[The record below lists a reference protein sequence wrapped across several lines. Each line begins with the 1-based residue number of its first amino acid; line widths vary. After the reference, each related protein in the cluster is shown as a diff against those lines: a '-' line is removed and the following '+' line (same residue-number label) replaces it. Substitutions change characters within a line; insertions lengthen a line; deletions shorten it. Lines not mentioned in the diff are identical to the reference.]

1 MSTINKSIP
10 SYRHILETFITQS
23 DGKQIISHQI
33 ESFNQFMEVDIP
45 EVIHMANPI
54 TSYGSPEIPLA
65 GPRSAL
71 ATATG
76 LSTSAANALM
86 GTTADGSIPG
96 DKKVKH
102 EYEVTIEFEKISI
115 RKPTIFENNGAIH
128 PMMPNDARLR
138 NLTYATPLNVDVK
151 VITTFVDHTRNGIR
165 ESNVRIFPN
174 VHLGKVPVMVGS
186 KYCLL
191 HDQKHIHPSKLG
203 ECPEDLGGY
212 FIIQGGERAMIS
224 MERMSENRP
233 FVFRNG
239 RGNAKEMEVVEI
251 KCIGPDN
258 DQVPKSNTVKIVYH
272 PKNQLITMLRATVP
286 RIKTDIPLII
296 LFRALGV
303 LADKD
308 IYELI
313 VGYDNDPT
321 YDHIITESILE
332 ASSITTQEHA
342 LLWLAEHT
350 NMWSI
355 KSQKQ
360 SAVHDSLREELFPHI
375 GGSDMNYEKACFLA
389 HMTRKVLWTSSKRLP
404 TDDRDGYSNKRVDIP
419 GFLLADLFRKTY
431 NNRMVKD
438 MKAALSKEIHGGSW
452 KATGNWTEI
461 VNINNINKIIKST
474 ILDVCLKS
482 SLATGS
488 FGSGKIGGPSKI
500 GVSQVLNRLNYTSAI
515 SHLRRIST
523 PIEKTGKLIA
533 PRKQHNSQW
542 GYVCVL
548 GNTSILKGDGMSS
561 NIIDMKDGHNVM
573 TADPITLEE
582 SSSEIHHY
590 FKTTPQQVL
599 EIKTLSGRTVGCSP
613 DHPLLVV
620 RNDMNEWIHAGD
632 LVVGDKIIVKN
643 YTNPLSHT
651 DGTEQLILTEDMIR
665 LYDQSDKRINELEE
679 YTASEISEDKKLI
692 LARLAGMRRTL
703 TEYVDG
709 YKVNFYANEEED
721 VKSLSADIERLG
733 LGSPSY
739 YRRQFENTRNYFD
752 IIIDGAFAIL
762 FVAVCSKYNDKTE
775 NTPYIPSWIRNGSSA
790 VKREFLSALQGC
802 IGCHIKGSNTSISI
816 GNTKITS
823 SIEYINEIS
832 QLFKELD
839 IDVSIEEQY
848 EEKTIQTIS
857 FNSTYS
863 NITKYASTIGYRYC
877 AEKSRASAV
886 CIEYAMY
893 RDNLLKHSPL
903 DCRNYITLSEFTKIV
918 TQIDDK
924 VIMPITE
931 INNLPIQTVYD
942 FTTESDNHDFYAN
955 GILVRNCPCET
966 PEGHGVGVIKNM
978 ASTTAISIFGSP
990 ITVYAFI
997 QNLDK
1002 LVSLR
1007 IATIQQKHDNT
1018 RVFLNGSWI
1027 GILPNE
1033 DAVNVVS
1040 ALRNAKRSGKIHIH
1054 TGIIWKN
1061 SFKELWITTEAG
1073 RVIRP
1078 VYYAPAIREIA
1089 ADKTGLLKRQI
1100 LDIKE
1105 WNQLLFWETPT
1116 EKHLFE
1122 YLDAGESEGAY
1133 IAMDYEAC
1141 VKDASYTHC
1150 EIHPSVI
1157 FGTAASG
1164 IPFPDHNQSP
1174 RNAYQCLGIDEKVR
1188 MADGTEKRIADVKIG
1203 DKVITFNPNTME
1215 MTTTSVCNQYVRN
1228 TDKQIYTI
1236 KASGNRTLIAT
1247 EDHKLMTN
1255 HGWTQVKDIIPGIHL
1270 LGVMAEPTAVPDNT
1284 YVTTMILSENRFREL
1299 ASNAGIHE
1307 SMINAHVM
1315 TLSASNLLPLSS
1327 NDMRLQILARM
1338 VGFASSDGSL
1348 NVFTKHK
1355 TINNTTYTYSLPQ
1368 FQAHFGSKLA
1378 AERFEDDVKYL
1389 NIPRVGIRE
1398 SHREFNGSTH
1408 HTYSVCHNGALPSLL
1423 VTLGT
1428 TMGKKTD
1435 VMRLPVP
1442 EWIMNGSQL
1451 IKREFLGGFQGGD
1464 GCKFRTNTIKNYVTV
1479 TCNTTSQQSQPTTVS
1494 SLRSFFEQIVTL
1506 FQDVGIQAHM
1516 LNNKNINDMRIEVR
1530 YILQASRQNLLN
1542 FWDKIGFRYDT
1553 FKQHSSAVI
1562 AELIREVGSENVIR
1576 PEVLEQWKNTCY
1588 SMGGAVFVPVKEILL
1603 HPGNIQISDIT
1614 VLHDNHSFITS
1625 GGILSSNC
1633 AMGKQA
1639 MGIYSLNFRERFDAM
1654 SHILCYPEIP
1664 MVSPYMSKFYGAQS
1678 LPAGQNIVVAIMTYT
1693 GYNQEDSN
1701 MINRGA
1707 LDRGRY
1713 RSIFYRTYKDEER
1726 KNQSSG
1732 EEEKFCN
1739 PDTVETKH
1747 MKNAHYEKLAEDG
1760 FVPKDQFVTPD
1771 DVLIGKVVP
1780 LRVATGAVLPAG
1792 AKKQRDVSK
1801 MPRNNESGYVDK
1813 VYKNRNGE
1821 GYSFVKIRMRKDR
1834 IPEIGDK
1841 FSCYSD
1847 DTDILTD
1854 KGWINFKELTMDYK
1868 VASLMDDGETMA
1880 YTKPL
1885 EVMSYD
1891 FKGNMYKV
1899 ESNQVDLLV
1908 TPNHRMYVGNRDG
1921 ENFGFKLAEEAYG
1934 KRWTYKKN
1942 IENYIPS
1949 VEGRPAELSYINSVG
1964 ETVAEPQSF
1973 ILKGD
1978 AKLADITVPINDWLL
1993 LFGIW
1998 MAEGCISGGSV
2009 RYAAHKER
2017 VRNELDRI
2025 GLSSNIK
2032 FGLCKDSKDDVDYN
2046 SYRIYGKVFVG
2057 YFTPLSVGSTNKSL
2071 PEWTWYLTREQC
2083 RTLINGMMLGDGHT
2097 MTNGTRRYDTS
2108 SIRLAN
2114 DFQRLCLHAGYSTN
2128 ISIKY
2133 LAGHESIVK
2142 KEGREGEIIKSTV
2155 DAYRLT
2161 IIENQNT
2168 PLVNKNITKTGENR
2182 HDSWQEYDGKVYCCR
2197 VEGPGAIYVRRNKTP
2212 VWSGN
2217 SRHGQ
2222 KGTMGMILNPEDM
2235 PQTASGIVP
2244 DIIINPHA
2252 IPSRMTIAQLMETL
2266 LSKIG
2271 CMTGCLGDGSPFN
2284 ATTVE
2289 DLAAIL
2295 RDKYGMEPHGNEI
2308 MYNGYTGRM
2317 METSI
2322 FVGPCYYQRLRHC
2335 AADKQHSRASG
2346 PLVMLTR
2353 QPAEGRA
2360 RDGGLRFGEME
2371 RDCVVAHGMA
2381 EFTKERLMECSD
2393 MFSCYSC
2400 KNCGLLA
2407 IANPEQSIWAC
2418 RGCGNTTEFSHIN
2431 IPYATKLLLQELETM
2446 NLSSRLITQQK
2457 LICSGTQN
2465 K

>member
-1 MSTINKSIP
+1 MSTINDSIP
-10 SYRHILETFITQS
+10 SHRHILETFITQS

-33 ESFNQFMEVDIP
+33 ESFNQFIEVDIP

-86 GTTADGSIPG
+86 GTTADGSATG

-138 NLTYATPLNVDVK
+138 NLTYASPLNVDVK
-151 VITTFVDHTRNGIR
+151 VTTTFIDHTRNSIR

-342 LLWLAEHT
+342 LIWLAEHT
-350 NMWSI
+350 NTWAI

-360 SAVHDSLREELFPHI
+360 IAAHDSLREELFPHI

-561 NIIDMKDGHNVM
+561 TNIINMKDGHNVM

-651 DGTEQLILTEDMIR
+651 NGTEQLILTEDTIL
-665 LYDQSDKRINELEE
+665 LYDQSEKRISELEE
-679 YTASEISEDKKLI
+679 YTASEISEEKKLI

-721 VKSLSADIERLG
+721 VKSISADIERLG

-739 YRRQFENTRNYFD
+739 YRREFENTRNYFD
-752 IIIDGAFAIL
+752 VIIDGAFAIL

-790 VKREFLSALQGC
+790 VKREFLSALQGS

-816 GNTKITS
+816 GNTKIS
-823 SIEYINEIS
+823 SSPEYINEIS

-839 IDVSIEEQY
+839 IDVSIEEQQD

-857 FNSTYS
+857 FSSTYS
-863 NITKYASTIGYRYC
+863 NIAKYASTIGYRYC

-893 RDNLLKHSPL
+893 RDNLLKHSSS
-903 DCRNYITLSEFTKIV
+903 DCRNYITLSEFTKTVI
-918 TQIDDK
+918 QIDDK
-924 VIMPITE
+924 IIMPITE

-978 ASTTAISIFGSP
+978 ASTTAISIFGTP
-990 ITVYAFI
+990 ITAYAFI

-1061 SFKELWITTEAG
+1061 AFKELWITTEAG

-1141 VKDASYTHC
+1141 VKDSSYTHC

-1215 MTTTSVCNQYVRN
+1215 MTTTSVCNQYVRS

-1255 HGWTQVKDIIPGIHL
+1255 HGWTEVKDIIPGIHL
-1270 LGVMAEPTAVPDNT
+1270 LGVMAEPT
-1284 YVTTMILSENRFREL
+1284 VT
-1299 ASNAGIHE
+1299 E
-1307 SMINAHVM
+1307 SD
-1315 TLSASNLLPLSS
+1315 PL
-1327 NDMRLQILARM
+1327 
-1338 VGFASSDGSL
+1338 
-1348 NVFTKHK
+1348 
-1355 TINNTTYTYSLPQ
+1355 
-1368 FQAHFGSKLA
+1368 
-1378 AERFEDDVKYL
+1378 
-1389 NIPRVGIRE
+1389 
-1398 SHREFNGSTH
+1398 
-1408 HTYSVCHNGALPSLL
+1408 
-1423 VTLGT
+1423 
-1428 TMGKKTD
+1428 
-1435 VMRLPVP
+1435 
-1442 EWIMNGSQL
+1442 
-1451 IKREFLGGFQGGD
+1451 
-1464 GCKFRTNTIKNYVTV
+1464 
-1479 TCNTTSQQSQPTTVS
+1479 
-1494 SLRSFFEQIVTL
+1494 
-1506 FQDVGIQAHM
+1506 
-1516 LNNKNINDMRIEVR
+1516 
-1530 YILQASRQNLLN
+1530 
-1542 FWDKIGFRYDT
+1542 
-1553 FKQHSSAVI
+1553 I
-1562 AELIREVGSENVIR
+1562 AELIREIGSENVIR

-1588 SMGGAVFVPVKEILL
+1588 SMGGAVFVPIKEILL

-1739 PDTVETKH
+1739 PDSIETKH

-1780 LRVATGAVLPAG
+1780 LRVATGSVLPAG

-1821 GYSFVKIRMRKDR
+1821 GYSFVKIRVRKDR

-1854 KGWINFKELTMDYK
+1854 KGWINFKELTMDHK
-1868 VASLMDDGETMA
+1868 VASLMDDGETMS

-1949 VEGRPAELSYINSVG
+1949 MEGRPAELSYINSAG
-1964 ETVAEPQSF
+1964 ETEAVPQAF

-1978 AKLADITVPINDWLL
+1978 ANLADISVPINDWLL

-2168 PLVNKNITKTGENR
+2168 PKVNKNITKTGENR

-2393 MFSCYSC
+2393 MFSCYTC

-2457 LICSGTQN
+2457 LICNGTLT